1 MTFTQF
7 FKLSVASL
15 ILTLTQANAAT
26 DPGAAI
32 YRNECSQCHVAY
44 PTQFLPTAS
53 WDAVMNNLADHFGDN
68 AELSAEDTAAVK
80 SFLDRNNYDQSRI
93 KRRYGNRF
101 DSKGV
106 KLRLTETRFFQAIHH
121 EIPSRYVTQN
131 PKVKS
136 YAHCAACHRG
146 AERGNFDEDE
156 VRIPR

>member
-1 MTFTQF
+1 MMTRTV
-7 FKLSVASL
+7 K
-15 ILTLTQANAAT
+15 ILTTLSLLVGLTQANAAT

-80 SFLDRNNYDQSRI
+80 LFLDRNNYDQSRI

-101 DSKGV
+101 DTQGTP
-106 KLRLTETRFFQAIHH
+106 LRLTKTRFFRAIHN
-121 EIPSRYVTQN
+121 EVSDRYVTQN
-131 PKVKS
+131 PKVKTF
-136 YAHCAACHRG
+136 ARCEACHGRAQNG
-146 AERGNFDEDE
+146 RYDEDE

>member
-32 YRNECSQCHVAY
+32 YHNECSQCHVAY

-80 SFLDRNNYDQSRI
+80 SFLERNNYDQSRI